1 MKINLKR
8 ILFALVGIMLVGI
21 GIAFNS
27 SSKLGNDPI
36 GIVYDGVRNA
46 LSLSQEQFGTAINFV
61 NWGLI
66 VVLFFIGRKYI
77 NIGTFIYILP
87 YGLFVSLGN
96 KLYNMIFVSDNI
108 VVRWISVIMGCII
121 LYLGVAIFIVV
132 NIGLDPF
139 TGLVMLICDKVKKE
153 YRTVKIVF
161 DIFMIIL
168 GVVLGGTLGLITI
181 ITAFSA
187 GPLIQFFTKT
197 ISKHVKLD

>member
-8 ILFALVGIMLVGI
+8 ILFALVGILLVGI

-27 SSKLGNDPI
+27 NSKLGNDPI

-96 KLYNMIFVSDNI
+96 RLYNMIFISDNI
-108 VVRWISVIMGCII
+108 LVRWISVIIGCII

-153 YRTVKIVF
+153 YRIVKIVF

-187 GPLIQFFTKT
+187 GPLIQFFSKT
-197 ISKHVKLD
+197 LSKYVKLD

>member
-139 TGLVMLICDKVKKE
+139 TGLVMMICDKVKKE